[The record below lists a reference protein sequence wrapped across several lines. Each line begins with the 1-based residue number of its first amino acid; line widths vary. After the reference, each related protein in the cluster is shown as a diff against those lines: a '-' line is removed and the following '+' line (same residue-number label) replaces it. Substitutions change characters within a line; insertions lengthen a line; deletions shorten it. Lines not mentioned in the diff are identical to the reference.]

1 MCRFYLIGTSV
12 NTIAALTQKW
22 SEKNAVP
29 TLYFESVTSTQ
40 TVAKNE
46 FHGQTSE
53 LLVIA
58 NEQTAGRGRSSNL
71 WDQSNAPGGQLFS
84 TWCFR
89 LSHAPFPVLSALV
102 GLALY
107 QSFSKVWPGLPV
119 SLKAPNDIYLNDKK
133 IGGILIEVVAQKP
146 NHDLFIGIGLN
157 LFDYPPSVSTAGCLV
172 DVLSKEDLIQN
183 WNSFLTSTQTHLSQL
198 TKEMPHQ
205 LSQTHCDQIRQALNL
220 WPGLTKNYT
229 AVLPDGG
236 LQQGHLKTHWSEL

>member
-1 MCRFYLIGTSV
+1 MCRFCLIGTRV
-12 NTIAALTQKW
+12 NSIAALTKNW
-22 SEKNAVP
+22 SQKNAVP

-46 FHGQTSE
+46 FHGQSSE
-53 LLVIA
+53 LLILS

-71 WDQSNAPGGQLFS
+71 WGQSVTPGGQLFS

-89 LSHAPFPVLSALV
+89 LSNAPFPVLSALV

-107 QSFSKVWPGLPV
+107 QAFSKVWPGLPV

-157 LFDYPPSVSTAGCLV
+157 LFDYPKSVPTAGCLV
-172 DVLSKEDLIQN
+172 DVLTKEDLIQN
-183 WNSFLTSTQTHLSQL
+183 WDSFLTSTHMHLSQL
-198 TKEMPHQ
+198 TKEMPDK
-205 LSQTHCDQIRQALNL
+205 LSTPHCDQILHALNL
-220 WPGLTKNYT
+220 WPGLTKSYT

-236 LQQGHLKTHWSEL
+236 LQQGNLNTHWSEL